1 MTRLPKQLDGN
12 SGDEEIGK
20 KAISTIAKAR
30 QSNFLNT
37 WLLTGRQD
45 SDNMSVDEAL
55 RHLDITQ
62 KLEDIDPTI
71 VPAIFDSARQ
81 DRPGDMTERA
91 IATLQEALRG
101 GSGSA
106 TGSTGTQH
114 APATWPVGLRSHGNT
129 CYLNSLLQYYFSLQP
144 VRDIILNY
152 EKYQLDT
159 STDPQKAERVGQ
171 AQVNSLEIKAGQR
184 FAQDLKHLFERMIK
198 EHGSTV
204 RPEDD
209 LVCRAFLEPKEYH
222 LMGAAA
228 NNLDAAKETQAATA
242 NGTAGSNND
251 SAIDVDTAMEQS
263 DSKDQS
269 SASSQ
274 TLPGDADGSTTNDEK
289 ILTPP
294 ASPTS
299 APQDQKAQPEHKPPL
314 PPRTNLRRYS
324 TVDMVA
330 LERAEKKAKEQQD
343 VTEVHDATM
352 WRLRSGMTP
361 QGEDPRGEQM
371 DALRDVFSIGYL
383 DTKVKDGVPQ
393 KGETKFDMSVTCD
406 VPKEN
411 TDIYSLL
418 DKWLD
423 LSPPNDEDSSTE
435 SYKSLKALPPVLQI
449 STPRIDFDR
458 STYTTFKSTKTVR
471 LEEEIYLD
479 RYIDHSH
486 PSTLSKRKAC
496 WGWKKQLSKLK
507 EERAR
512 LTETGMD
519 INSPTAFLH
528 TAEYLAGLDEVNQE
542 LESIGSSRIEADGEI
557 TSALTTA
564 AQEQAARL
572 PVLDSEIA
580 NLQKQINAQFEDMK
594 NIKYRLAAVFFHRGS
609 TGSGHYWIYIHDF
622 EKKIWRKYN
631 DETVEEHTKLDD
643 IFTASSYAQ
652 GTPTYVVYVAE
663 DKLNLVQPVC
673 RDPEEAPPQE
683 DVQMSGTGQGWGNDD
698 PAQWTYTQPETSTAK
713 PKSQMEALDPQL
725 VDVDMVND
733 GGRTA
738 WEDKDR
744 QVADAKW

>member
-1 MTRLPKQLDGN
+1 MTRLPEQLDGN
-12 SGDEEIGK
+12 PGDEEIGK

-30 QSNFLNT
+30 RSNFLNN
-37 WLLTGRQD
+37 WLLTGRQETE
-45 SDNMSVDEAL
+45 SMSVDEAL

-62 KLEDIDPTI
+62 KLEDIDPTV

-81 DRPGDMTERA
+81 DRPGAMTETA
-91 IATLQEALRG
+91 IATLQDALRG
-101 GSGSA
+101 GSGGTA
-106 TGSTGTQH
+106 GASTNTQH

-144 VRDIILNY
+144 VRNIILNY

-159 STDPQKAERVGQ
+159 SIDPQKSERVGQ

-198 EHGSTV
+198 EHGPTV
-204 RPEDD
+204 RPQDD

-228 NNLDAAKETQAATA
+228 NNLDNAKDNKATVV
-242 NGTAGSNND
+242 NGTADSNND
-251 SAIDVDTAMEQS
+251 SAIDVENTTAQA
-263 DSKDQS
+263 DLKDQS

-274 TLPGDADGSTTNDEK
+274 TLSGDTEGNMVNGEK

-294 ASPTS
+294 ASP
-299 APQDQKAQPEHKPPL
+299 ALGAQDQKPQPEHKPPL
-314 PPRTNLRRYS
+314 PPRTNLRRHS
-324 TVDMVA
+324 TVNMVA

-343 VTEVHDATM
+343 VTEVHDETM

-361 QGEDPRGEQM
+361 QGRDQRGEQI
-371 DALRDVFSIGYL
+371 DPLRDIFSIGYL

-393 KGETKFDMSVTCD
+393 KGETDFDTSITCD
-406 VPKEN
+406 VPKED

-423 LSPPNDEDSSTE
+423 LSPPNNEDPSLE

-449 STPRIDFDR
+449 STPRIDFDK

-486 PSTLSKRKAC
+486 PSTLSKRRAC
-496 WGWKKQLSKLK
+496 WGWKKELKDLK
-507 EERAR
+507 EERLR
-512 LTETGMD
+512 LTDTGMD
-519 INSPTAFLH
+519 INSPTAILH

-542 LESIGSSRIEADGEI
+542 LESIGSSRIEADGDI
-557 TSALTTA
+557 TSALITA

-572 PVLDSEIA
+572 SVLDSEIDE
-580 NLQKQINAQFEDMK
+580 LQKKINPQFEDMK

-609 TGSGHYWIYIHDF
+609 TGSGHYWIYIRDF
-622 EKKIWRKYN
+622 DKEIWRKYN

-643 IFTASSYAQ
+643 IFAANSYGQ

-663 DKLNLVQPVC
+663 DKLSIVQPVC
-673 RDPEEAPPQE
+673 RDPEEAPQQE
-683 DVQMSGTGQGWGNDD
+683 DVQMGGAGWGDED
-698 PAQWTYTQPETSTAK
+698 LAQWNFSQPNASTAK

-733 GGRTA
+733 GGQAA